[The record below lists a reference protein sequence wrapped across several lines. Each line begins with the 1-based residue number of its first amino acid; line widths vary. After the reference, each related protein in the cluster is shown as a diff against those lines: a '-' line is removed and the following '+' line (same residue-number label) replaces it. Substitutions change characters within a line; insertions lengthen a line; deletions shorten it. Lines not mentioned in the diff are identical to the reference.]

1 MLPGYPLEPLL
12 KGLMNCVISWISAS
26 ECLRTPSLQLLTDPC
41 AVGGVIRGGVPS
53 GEEIDKQLRISALI
67 SEGLRHV
74 QSCEPPEFKIY
85 AMQFS

>member
-1 MLPGYPLEPLL
+1 
-12 KGLMNCVISWISAS
+12 
-26 ECLRTPSLQLLTDPC
+26 
-41 AVGGVIRGGVPS
+41 VPS
-53 GEEIDKQLRISALI
+53 GEEIDKQLRNSALI